1 VGLEFYSGVLA
12 GVGVVLIGSWIR
24 DRARYRS
31 ATGRHAGTAPATAL
45 VGAVSDF
52 PELGSD
58 QH

>member
-1 VGLEFYSGVLA
+1 MGLEFYSGVLA